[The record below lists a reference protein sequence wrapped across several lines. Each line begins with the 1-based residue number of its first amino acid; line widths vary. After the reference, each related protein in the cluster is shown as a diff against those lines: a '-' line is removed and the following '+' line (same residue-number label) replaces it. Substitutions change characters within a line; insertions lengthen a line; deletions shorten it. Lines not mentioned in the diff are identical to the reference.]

1 MEEKLEEI
9 EKYFDVGAISIQEKA
24 REGRATQGETMPEVE
39 FVNDVRNCIR
49 IILVDEIDK
58 ESYNQFSKFTDKSI
72 EIINDEGIKRL
83 INVKVS
89 V

>member
-1 MEEKLEEI
+1 MKEKLEEI
-9 EKYFDVGAISIQEKA
+9 ELRVKNLHLNKDKKE
-24 REGRATQGETMPEVE
+24 EVE

-58 ESYNQFSKFTDKSI
+58 ESYNQFSKFADKSI
-72 EIINDEGIKRL
+72 KIINDEGIKRL